1 MGVSERPSFIFAIRR
16 TLAGE
21 FMTEEPQ
28 KVNVGNV
35 PPSVFIE
42 ETVEERIEAL
52 GKMMR

>member
-1 MGVSERPSFIFAIRR
+1 
-16 TLAGE
+16 
-21 FMTEEPQ
+21 MTEEPQ